1 MNHEAELA
9 QLLIQMGADRG
20 VDIETILAELSWAQF
35 PSFVDTEAVRA
46 SLVDAVESWWR
57 ADLES
62 RINQLRTQYVAG
74 TGDAGPFGA
83 NPVYEAAPSYQQ
95 SAPVEATPYVDQTP
109 DPIFEPISEPMPEP
123 APAPVFDSM
132 APIGSA
138 VDVNPIAQRAS
149 ALEPEPEP
157 TMPIPEPVEDAT
169 TEGVAVDAAVDAAE
183 PPNPPKSM
191 PSDATMIW
199 NTRGG

>member
-20 VDIETILAELSWAQF
+20 VDTETILAELSWAQF
-35 PSFVDTEAVRA
+35 PSFVDAEAVRA

-62 RINQLRTQYVAG
+62 RINQLRNQYVAG
-74 TGDAGPFGA
+74 ASGSAQFGA
-83 NPVYEAAPSYQQ
+83 TPDYQAPASYQH
-95 SAPVEATPYVDQTP
+95 SEA
-109 DPIFEPISEPMPEP
+109 FEP
-123 APAPVFDSM
+123 APEPYF
-132 APIGSA
+132 
-138 VDVNPIAQRAS
+138 
-149 ALEPEPEP
+149 EPEPEP
-157 TMPIPEPVEDAT
+157 VIEPEPTPAPQIRSWSAASAPLVEQPPLEETASAVEPEPETSLPIPEPVEDAT
-169 TEGVAVDAAVDAAE
+169 IEGMAVEAADT
-183 PPNPPKSM
+183 PKPPKSM

>member
-62 RINQLRTQYVAG
+62 RINQLRNQYVAG

-83 NPVYEAAPSYQQ
+83 NPVYEVAPSDQQ
-95 SAPVEATPYVDQTP
+95 SAPVEAAPYVEQTP
-109 DPIFEPISEPMPEP
+109 EPIFEPVPEPMPEP
-123 APAPVFDSM
+123 EPVFNSM
-132 APIGSA
+132 APTRPA
-138 VDVNPIAQRAS
+138 VDANPIAETPS
-149 ALEPEPEP
+149 ALEPEPDVS
-157 TMPIPEPVEDAT
+157 MPIPEPVEDAT
-169 TEGVAVDAAVDAAE
+169 IEGMAVDAAADAAE
-183 PPNPPKSM
+183 APEPPKSM